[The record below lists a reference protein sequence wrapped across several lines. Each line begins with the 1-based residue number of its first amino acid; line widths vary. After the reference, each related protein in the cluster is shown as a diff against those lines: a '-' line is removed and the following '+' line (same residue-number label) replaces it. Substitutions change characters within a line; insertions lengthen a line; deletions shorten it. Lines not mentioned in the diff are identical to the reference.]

1 MRKILL
7 PSLALIVLGCG
18 AYVFR
23 AEFETPVTVNASA
36 TPARPHSAHERALMS
51 QQELLDSPAAA
62 EESLIPGEF
71 LRTVRAIPSE
81 SSIEFL
87 ARRSQGQAEGRFERH
102 TLEAVFDE
110 RTGSLVRVE
119 GSIDLDSL
127 ASPSA
132 SLLEMIRQGAFFGD
146 SDRKTCA
153 IRSVRIHPALTGQ
166 LPNRANALIEAE
178 VTIAGVRKP
187 VSIPVRTELTDDHV
201 LTLQGEFMLDRA
213 AFGLPVEPRSAE
225 SVKNELVVR
234 LNVRARASEWN
245 AAEHLPQADAV
256 PAGTSKA
263 GRDSSVRGSAR
274 GISN

>member
-7 PSLALIVLGCG
+7 PTLALIALGGG

-23 AEFETPVTVNASA
+23 AEFETLVPANASA

-51 QQELLDSPAAA
+51 QQELLDAPAKP
-62 EESLIPGEF
+62 EDSLIPGEF
-71 LRTVRAIPSE
+71 LRTVRAIPAE

-87 ARRSQGQAEGRFERH
+87 ARRYLGQAEGRFDRH
-102 TLEAVFDE
+102 TWEAVLDE
-110 RTGSLVRVE
+110 RTGKLVRVE

-127 ASPSA
+127 ASASA
-132 SLLEMIRQGAFFGD
+132 SLVETIREGAFFGD
-146 SDRKTCA
+146 SDRKMCE
-153 IRSVRIHPALTGQ
+153 IRSVRIHPAVPGQ

-187 VSIPVRTELTDDHV
+187 VSIPVRTAVSEDHV
-201 LTLQGEFMLDRA
+201 LSLEGEFMLDRA

-225 SVKNELVVR
+225 SIKNELVVR
-234 LNVRARASEWN
+234 LNVRAGASEWN
-245 AAEHLPQADAV
+245 AADHLPRQDSI

-263 GRDSSVRGSAR
+263 AGDSRTGGSAR